1 MKKTIFFIT
10 LITGLSFLSA
20 LSNDANLEGKSIKN
34 PNMLQQ
40 QQTASAYR
48 MAGGN
53 WQRGSV
59 NYQITQQ
66 GYKPI
71 SYDFSAYRSG
81 GRGSFYQDSRFI
93 PLNPNNKLAIQ
104 NNWTHMVRSSIGTLY
119 LTLY

>member
-1 MKKTIFFIT
+1 
-10 LITGLSFLSA
+10 
-20 LSNDANLEGKSIKN
+20 
-34 PNMLQQ
+34 MLQQ

-81 GRGSFYQDSRFI
+81 GRGSFYQDSRFLA
-93 PLNPNNKLAIQ
+93 LNPIEFSINKLPSIVINPPGTPCPVQSAATIIA
-104 NNWTHMVRSSIGTLY
+104 MSSKDLFIR
-119 LTLY
+119 